1 MAKNVVESLSSAA
14 AFLFLLSFCPK
25 AALRQDFWPG
35 GKGGG
40 RGSPLNAT
48 ILAFPSE
55 SRVLGGKAWRVSA
68 STFTALGPLL
78 SPPPLR
84 AAKWR
89 PTSARDASQHLG
101 QKERT
106 VAFPTIK
113 NSKSLCR
120 DPV

>member
-14 AFLFLLSFCPK
+14 AFLFLLPFCPK
-25 AALRQDFWPG
+25 AALRQDFWPR

-78 SPPPLR
+78 SPPPLCL
-84 AAKWR
+84 AKWR

-113 NSKSLCR
+113 NSKSTGMS
-120 DPV
+120 